1 MKLFEFN
8 TGRPYSADGQPITA
22 VHYDGRVYFRDH
34 ARYVDASFES
44 DGSFRDDISM
54 RAAIMAVYDHGP
66 AAGLR
71 YESGSTL
78 DRILELAQTCARV

>member
-8 TGRPYSADGQPITA
+8 TRRPYSAQGQPITA
-22 VHYDGRVYFRDH
+22 VHYDGRLYFRDH

-44 DGSFRDDISM
+44 DGGFRDDISM
-54 RAAIMAVYDHGP
+54 RATIMAVYDHGP

-78 DRILELAQTCARV
+78 DRILELARQSVTG

>member
-1 MKLFEFN
+1 MKLFKFN

-22 VHYDGRVYFRDH
+22 VYYDGRVYFRDH

-44 DGSFRDDISM
+44 DGNFRDEFAMIS
-54 RAAIMAVYDHGP
+54 AIMAVYDHGP

-78 DRILELAQTCARV
+78 DRILELAQQSVTG